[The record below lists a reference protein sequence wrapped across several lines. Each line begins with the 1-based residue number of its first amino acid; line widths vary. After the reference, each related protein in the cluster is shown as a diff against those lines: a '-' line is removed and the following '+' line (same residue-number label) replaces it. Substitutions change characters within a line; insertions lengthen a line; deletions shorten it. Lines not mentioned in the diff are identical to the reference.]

1 MAPTT
6 QKALVIPAEKEPFK
20 LVTDWPVPQPGPTDV
35 LVKVVSAAINPV
47 DAYVQAQGIPG
58 LVPGYPTIPG
68 FDGAGVVE
76 EVGAEVT
83 NVAKGDKVIV
93 QGTFKLDNRNT
104 TFQEYTVQPAKF
116 VAKIPDNITF
126 DQAATI
132 SLCLATVVNGI
143 WGHEEDSTSAR
154 FTPPWEEGGTTKYA
168 GQAALILGG
177 GTNVGQ
183 FAIQCARMQG
193 FYPIISTA
201 SPQNS
206 ALLLS
211 LGATHVLDRT
221 LAPDALRAAL
231 ASIVPA
237 TAANPG
243 PITYVY
249 DAFGR
254 GRDAQRL
261 GYSVLA
267 PGGAFVTVIPFDDS
281 SLTDLVEESARKGE
295 GKRVARARAG
305 YTVSGN
311 GALGVEIF
319 KRLTGWLESGAI
331 VPSRLEVV
339 PGGLSGVAEGCK
351 RMLTWDVGAKLVV
364 RIDETP

>member
-20 LVTDWPVPQPGPTDV
+20 LVTDWPVPEPSPTDV
-35 LVKVVSAAINPV
+35 LVKVVSAALNPV
-47 DAYVQAQGIPG
+47 DAFVQAQGIPG
-58 LVPGYPTIPG
+58 LVPGYPSIPG
-68 FDGAGVVE
+68 FDGAGIVE

-83 NVAKGDKVIV
+83 NVAKGDKVLV
-93 QGTFKLDNRNT
+93 QGTFDLDNRHS
-104 TFQEYTVQPAKF
+104 TFQEYTLQPAKY
-116 VAKIPDNITF
+116 VAKVPDNITF

-143 WGHEEDSTSAR
+143 WGHEENSNSAR

-183 FAIQCARMQG
+183 YAIQCARMQG
-193 FYPIISTA
+193 FSPIITTA
-201 SPQNS
+201 SPKNTS
-206 ALLLS
+206 LLKS
-211 LGATHVLDRT
+211 LGATHVLDRA
-221 LAPDALRAAL
+221 LSPDALHAAV
-231 ASIVPA
+231 SSTVPVA
-237 TAANPG
+237 T

-254 GRDAQRL
+254 ARDAQRL

-267 PGGAFVTVIPFDDS
+267 PGGAFVSVIPFDDGA
-281 SLTDLVEESARKGE
+281 LTDLVEESARRGE
-295 GKRVARARAG
+295 GKRIARARAS
-305 YTVSGN
+305 YTFPGN
-311 GALGVEIF
+311 GALGVQIF
-319 KRLTGWLESGAI
+319 RRLTGWLESGAI
-331 VPSRLEVV
+331 VPSRLEVI
-339 PGGLSGVAEGCK
+339 PGGLAGIAAGCE

-364 RIDETP
+364 RVDETP